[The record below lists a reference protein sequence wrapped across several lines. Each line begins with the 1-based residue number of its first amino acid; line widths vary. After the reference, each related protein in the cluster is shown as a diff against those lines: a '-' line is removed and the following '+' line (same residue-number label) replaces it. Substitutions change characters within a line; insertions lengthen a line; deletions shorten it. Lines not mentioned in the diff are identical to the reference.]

1 MGRELRESVEDGVEV
16 WAVHETVSSAEEA
29 ITPGFKTKADLVEHL
44 VSHGTAWDEPWTR
57 AAAEDFVNRTGWAPS
72 FILGPHGVTKGY
84 EVPTTEERD
93 ARDQG
98 GDRRRSA
105 APAA

>member
-1 MGRELRESVEDGVEV
+1 MGRELRETGVKQ
-16 WAVHETVSSAEEA
+16 WAIHETVSEEEGP
-29 ITPGFKTKADLVEHL
+29 ITPAFMNKADLIEHL
-44 VSHGTAWDEPWTR
+44 VAHGTAWDEPWTR
-57 AAAEDFVNRTGWAPS
+57 PAAEDFVYRTGWAPS

-98 GDRRRSA
+98 GDRRRPA

>member
-16 WAVHETVSSAEEA
+16 WSVHETVTEEEGQL
-29 ITPGFKTKADLVEHL
+29 TPSFRSKTDLIEHL
-44 VSHGTAWDEPWTR
+44 VAHGTAWDEPWTR

-72 FILGPHGVTKGY
+72 FIVGPQGVKKGY